1 MKHTHPLY
9 FLARE
14 TAAYIKRYIPEF
26 HSSGQKAAAI
36 KFIDEIEKVS
46 QQTMQGQWPGGA
58 MVRALRFAPHIF
70 GKQCVAG
77 VKPLYEAAC
86 ASFAWVRWAEFYEED
101 DWSRSFLPNFANGE
115 GIGPDGRFFNS
126 KIILG
131 LFLLG
136 PNTHYPA
143 HAHPAEE
150 FYLILSGTAKWQIGA
165 NTSFETKKPGDVM
178 IHLSNESHSF
188 QTHNEPLFCI
198 YGWRGDINAKTWYRN
213 NMADNTEKIKNPTI
227 RK

>member
-9 FLARE
+9 LLARE

-26 HSSGQKAAAI
+26 HSSGQKATAI

-46 QQTMQGQWPGGA
+46 QQTMQGQWPGEA

-77 VKPLYEAAC
+77 VKTLYEAAC

-165 NTSFETKKPGDVM
+165 NTSFETKKTVM
-178 IHLSNESHSF
+178 L
-188 QTHNEPLFCI
+188 
-198 YGWRGDINAKTWYRN
+198 
-213 NMADNTEKIKNPTI
+213 
-227 RK
+227 